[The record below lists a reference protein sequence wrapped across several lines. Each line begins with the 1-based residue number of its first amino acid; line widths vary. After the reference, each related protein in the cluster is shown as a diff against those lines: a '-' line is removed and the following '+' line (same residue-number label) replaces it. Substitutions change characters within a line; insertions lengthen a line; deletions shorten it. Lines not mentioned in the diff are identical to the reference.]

1 MKPDDPQTP
10 EQLFLSFLWRT
21 LVGMV
26 VVVVT
31 VRFGFN
37 AGLAAAIV
45 AGVITM

>member
-26 VVVVT
+26 VAIVT
-31 VRFGFN
+31 ARFGLN
-37 AGLAAAIV
+37 AGIAAAIV
-45 AGVITM
+45 AAVITM